1 MNRVIP
7 TLDGRNKQTL
17 IFTQLQCKSVL
28 NCLSSVLNEV
38 SILGILLIETK
49 PFIHLRLWSERKRHK
64 RTNMHTYLPTPSIHK
79 AFDVHTNGT
88 CAFIKNGKLWLV
100 VEKSSHLLYINEKK
114 TTSTTTSLQFDV
126 FLFDSPEFENVG
138 LPHADTMK
146 YKRS

>member
-1 MNRVIP
+1 
-7 TLDGRNKQTL
+7 
-17 IFTQLQCKSVL
+17 
-28 NCLSSVLNEV
+28 
-38 SILGILLIETK
+38 
-49 PFIHLRLWSERKRHK
+49 
-64 RTNMHTYLPTPSIHK
+64 MHTYLPTPSIHK
-79 AFDVHTNGT
+79 AFDVHTNST

-100 VEKSSHLLYINEKK
+100 VEKSSHLLYIYGKR